1 MGVSHKKS
9 KSNAAAGR
17 PRSVQILY
25 RSRRFALLA
34 CLLLCASFASAQQDL
49 PQIISGERKPAHP
62 KDTGPRALALLRLG
76 ANGKSSLV
84 PITIR
89 INGKFWDASVYK
101 ADPVPM
107 ALDAGTVYEVERT
120 GSSLGLFTVGS
131 ALHSEADN
139 APIPWIATGQWVPAG
154 SEQPKTVLKAENT
167 PRGIEN
173 DDAPP
178 RLTRANDTNS
188 PPAKPA
194 AAPSPSSTP
203 PSTSSP
209 QPASTSPTTPGSSG
223 SAPSTSTAPSST
235 TAAQPADTKSAD
247 AKAAPAK
254 PSEPPPPP
262 SDSGAD
268 ESDRPRLRYG
278 KPAESFADANIDV
291 PGYSKPGAKSSA
303 SASTKPGAQNK
314 SDDLGPVQLIPAI
327 SDAAGPQP
335 SSYKFEWYPAEEAA
349 SRKQITTLAT
359 DQLRAYLNTLA
370 KDRISS
376 KPASSHTRK
385 AATSPEP
392 ILENQQMTSFDLW
405 GSNIP
410 VIVFSADAHLPLPPG
425 AAAGSEPEVKYSILI
440 VAYPDIYQNLHKLY
454 GAVTDKYHLDV
465 TPRLELVDAV
475 DVDGDGRG
483 ELLFRETSDAG
494 TGWIIYRATA
504 DKLWK
509 LFDSLNPE

>member
-1 MGVSHKKS
+1 MGVSHEKS
-9 KSNAAAGR
+9 KWNAAATA
-17 PRSVQILY
+17 PRFLQILY
-25 RSRRFALLA
+25 RSPRFALLA
-34 CLLLCASFASAQQDL
+34 GLLLVATFASAQQDL

-101 ADPVPM
+101 ADPIPM
-107 ALDAGTVYEVERT
+107 AIEPGTVYEVERT
-120 GSSLGLFTVGS
+120 GASLGLFTVGN

-139 APIPWIATGQWVPAG
+139 APIPWIATGNWVPAG
-154 SEQPKTVLKAENT
+154 TEPHKTELKAEDT
-167 PRGIEN
+167 PRGIEG

-178 RLTRANDTNS
+178 RLTRANEAGST
-188 PPAKPA
+188 PAKPA
-194 AAPSPSSTP
+194 PASSQPSAPSSTPSAQPAPTSPTAPASTAPPSSTP
-203 PSTSSP
+203 PVDK
-209 QPASTSPTTPGSSG
+209 PAGTKPTE
-223 SAPSTSTAPSST
+223 
-235 TAAQPADTKSAD
+235 
-247 AKAAPAK
+247 AKAAPA
-254 PSEPPPPP
+254 EPPPPP

-278 KPAESFADANIDV
+278 KPAQSFADTDV
-291 PGYSKPGAKSSA
+291 DIPGYHKPGATPASSKAKSNA
-303 SASTKPGAQNK
+303 K
-314 SDDLGPVQLIPAI
+314 DDLGPVQLIPAI

-335 SSYKFEWYPAEEAA
+335 SSYKFEWYKDVEDAT
-349 SRKQITTLAT
+349 RKQITDMAN
-359 DQLRAYLNTLA
+359 DQLRSYLATLA
-370 KDRISS
+370 RNRISA
-376 KPASSHTRK
+376 KPATSHGRAPAKPT
-385 AATSPEP
+385 EP
-392 ILENQQMTSFDLW
+392 ILENEQMTSFDLW

-410 VIVFSADAHLPLPPG
+410 VIVFSAEAHPALPRG
-425 AAAGSEPEVKYSILI
+425 AAAGTESDVKYSILV
-440 VAYPDIYQNLHKLY
+440 VAYPDIYSNLHKLY

-465 TPRLELVDAV
+465 TPRLELIDAV